1 MGRCSYCGRRAE
13 LAHGTCPAPL
23 ASPRPGLPRDLR
35 VPGYR
40 LERVLGGGGFGLVV
54 LAEAEGGAHVALKLA
69 LPEAHA
75 ALAQLEAEAVALHGI
90 GAPAV
95 PVLLDRGSLEGGG
108 AWLALELIEGE
119 TLARR
124 LATAGGPLPA
134 AEFAALAPRMLRA
147 LERVHEA
154 GFLHLDFKPENVLLA
169 GDGARLVDL
178 GLARPEG
185 SPARSGGYA
194 GTPEWMA
201 PEQWDGQ
208 ADVRADIYAAGV
220 VLFEM
225 LTGRVPF
232 FGSRAEVEQAH
243 RALRPPRP
251 SDFARVPAAVEELV
265 LRCLG
270 KKRAGRPRSA
280 RALREELEAAL
291 RDPTFAAGGAGAG
304 AAAKA
309 EGAAAAADRMLPVV
323 FFRPTR
329 DAGAVL
335 AALRALGGEV
345 AHLSRGRCVAAFPC
359 ADEPP
364 RRAVVAAEE
373 LVEAG
378 ICVRALVDLAA
389 VRVQERPHAPTRLAS
404 DRFLRDESYPN
415 DGDPRGALVAQ
426 PVADLLPSARW
437 ESTSRAGCLRRAAA
451 RETGAATVLR
461 LGAGPLVGR
470 EELLAE
476 LLAGA
481 RLTVGGAGPAVVSVI
496 AEAGY
501 GKSHL
506 CATLAERLRAQLSG
520 ADVLEMRVR
529 EPVAGGEGATLRA
542 LTAAALGLD
551 RAADEGLARARC
563 EAELGAGRWPVVA
576 SALGLLPPGEA
587 SPQGAA
593 AAPGAL
599 RSLWMRA
606 AGEALRRRAGRRPL
620 CLLLDDAQFADDAA
634 LDALEDAA
642 RSDLAA
648 PIWICALGRPAFA
661 AARGSFGA
669 RAAVR
674 RTHRLGELDPA
685 SAAELCRR
693 LLAPAR
699 EVPDR
704 EVAQLVE
711 LAQRVPLR
719 LIELTRALHRAGLV
733 REQPGGGGVQLAAGA
748 LERLPPL
755 PLLDWTAAAEL
766 DALPPDLASHLRFVA
781 LLGREVSPKE
791 IEGVAAALERVGWR
805 ELRLDPGVATARLLS
820 AGALVSTRE
829 GTVRFR
835 HALQREAVAASA
847 PAQMRGPV
855 HRAAALYYAART
867 GLAPAV
873 RAPLLALHLA
883 ASGETER
890 AAVLYLR
897 LAEQGRARHEH
908 FEAETAF
915 GRALALLPRQDRACR
930 LAALRGRAGA
940 RLRLGRLHDAL
951 ADFAHARRLACE
963 LGDVAARLELLLDEA
978 AAHDCE
984 GDPLRSGARLE
995 EAAALAAQTV
1005 LIAAGGGKAEPSGP
1019 RRCG

>member
-1 MGRCSYCGRRAE
+1 
-13 LAHGTCPAPL
+13 
-23 ASPRPGLPRDLR
+23 
-35 VPGYR
+35 
-40 LERVLGGGGFGLVV
+40 VLGGGGFGMVV
-54 LAEAEGGAHVALKLA
+54 LAQGEDGAHVALKLA
-69 LPEAHA
+69 WPEAHA
-75 ALAQLEAEAVALHGI
+75 ALAQLEAEAAALRGI

-95 PVLLDRGSLEGGG
+95 PALLERGSVEGGV

-124 LATAGGPLPA
+124 LATAGGPLPP
-134 AEFAALAPRMLRA
+134 AEFAALAPRVLRA
-147 LERVHEA
+147 LERVHER

-169 GDGARLVDL
+169 GADARLVDL
-178 GLARPEG
+178 GLARPQG
-185 SPARSGGYA
+185 SPARSGGFA
-194 GTPEWMA
+194 GTAEWMA

-208 ADVRADIYAAGV
+208 ADARADIYAAGV

-251 SDFARVPAAVEELV
+251 SDFARVPAAVDELV

-270 KKRAGRPRSA
+270 KERAGRPSSA

-291 RDPTFAAGGAGAG
+291 HDRTFAAEEAVA
-304 AAAKA
+304 
-309 EGAAAAADRMLPVV
+309 GAAAAAPAPGAAAGADRTLAVV
-323 FFRPTR
+323 FFRPAR

-345 AHLSRGRCVAAFPC
+345 AHLSRGRCAAVFHSG
-359 ADEPP
+359 DEPP

-378 ICVRALVDLAA
+378 ICVRALVDLAS
-389 VRVQERPHAPTRLAS
+389 VRAQERPHAPTRLAS
-404 DRFLRDESYPN
+404 DRFLRDDSYPS
-415 DGDPRGALVAQ
+415 DRDPEGALVAQ
-426 PVADLLPSARW
+426 AVADLLPSARW

-451 RETGAATVLR
+451 GETGAATVLR

-481 RLTVGGAGPAVVSVI
+481 RLAVGGAGPAVVSVI

-506 CATLAERLRAQLSG
+506 CAALVERLRAQLPG

-529 EPVAGGEGATLRA
+529 EPVAGGAGAALRT

-551 RAADEGLARARC
+551 RAAGEGLARARC

-587 SPQGAA
+587 TPQGAA

-606 AGEALRRRAGRRPL
+606 AGEALRRRASRRPL

-634 LDALEDAA
+634 LDALEEAA
-642 RSDLAA
+642 RADLRA

-661 AARGSFGA
+661 SARGSFGA

-674 RTHRLGELDPA
+674 QTHRLDELDPT

-711 LAQRVPLR
+711 RAQRVPLR

-755 PLLDWTAAAEL
+755 PLLDWTTAAEL

-781 LLGREVSPKE
+781 LLGGEVSPKE
-791 IEGVAAALERVGWR
+791 IEGVAAALERIGSR

-835 HALQREAVAASA
+835 HPLQREAIAASA
-847 PAQMRGPV
+847 PTQLRGPV
-855 HRAAALYYAART
+855 HRAAVLFYAART
-867 GLAPAV
+867 GLAPAL

-890 AAVLYLR
+890 AAMLYLR
-897 LAEQGRARHEH
+897 LAEQARARHEH
-908 FEAETAF
+908 FEAEMAF
-915 GRALALLPRQDRACR
+915 GRALALLPRQDQARR
-930 LAALRGRAGA
+930 LAALSSRAAA

-963 LGDVAARLELLLDEA
+963 LGDVTARLELLLDEA

-984 GDPLRSGARLE
+984 GDPLRSGARLD
-995 EAAALAAQTV
+995 EAATLAAHT
-1005 LIAAGGGKAEPSGP
+1005 LLMAARGGQAGPSGP

>member
-1 MGRCSYCGRRAE
+1 
-13 LAHGTCPAPL
+13 
-23 ASPRPGLPRDLR
+23 
-35 VPGYR
+35 V
-40 LERVLGGGGFGLVV
+40 
-54 LAEAEGGAHVALKLA
+54 
-69 LPEAHA
+69 
-75 ALAQLEAEAVALHGI
+75 
-90 GAPAV
+90 
-95 PVLLDRGSLEGGG
+95 
-108 AWLALELIEGE
+108 
-119 TLARR
+119 
-124 LATAGGPLPA
+124 
-134 AEFAALAPRMLRA
+134 
-147 LERVHEA
+147 
-154 GFLHLDFKPENVLLA
+154 
-169 GDGARLVDL
+169 
-178 GLARPEG
+178 
-185 SPARSGGYA
+185 
-194 GTPEWMA
+194 
-201 PEQWDGQ
+201 
-208 ADVRADIYAAGV
+208 
-220 VLFEM
+220 
-225 LTGRVPF
+225 
-232 FGSRAEVEQAH
+232 
-243 RALRPPRP
+243 
-251 SDFARVPAAVEELV
+251 
-265 LRCLG
+265 
-270 KKRAGRPRSA
+270 
-280 RALREELEAAL
+280 
-291 RDPTFAAGGAGAG
+291 
-304 AAAKA
+304 
-309 EGAAAAADRMLPVV
+309 AAAADRILPVV
-323 FFRPTR
+323 FFRPAR

-345 AHLSRGRCVAAFPC
+345 AHLSRGCCVAVFPC
-359 ADEPP
+359 GDEPP
-364 RRAVVAAEE
+364 RRSVVAAEA

-389 VRVQERPHAPTRLAS
+389 VRVHERPQAPTRLAS
-404 DRFLRDESYPN
+404 DRFLLDDSYPN
-415 DGDPRGALVAQ
+415 AGDPEGALVAQ
-426 PVADLLPSARW
+426 AVADLFPSARW
-437 ESTSRAGCLRRAAA
+437 ESTSRPGCLRRAAA
-451 RETGAATVLR
+451 GETATVLR

-481 RLTVGGAGPAVVSVI
+481 RLAAFGAGPAVVSVI

-506 CATLAERLRAQLSG
+506 CAALAERLRTQLPG
-520 ADVLEMRVR
+520 VDVLEMRVR
-529 EPVAGGEGATLRA
+529 EPVAGGAGAALRG

-551 RAADEGLARARC
+551 RVDEGLARARC

-593 AAPGAL
+593 AVPGAL

-606 AGEALRRRAGRRPL
+606 AGEALRLRASRRPL
-620 CLLLDDAQFADDAA
+620 CVLLDDAQFADDAA
-634 LDALEDAA
+634 LDALEEAA
-642 RSDLAA
+642 RSDLRS

-661 AARGSFGA
+661 LARGSFGA

-674 RTHRLGELDPA
+674 RTHRLGELDPD

-704 EVAQLVE
+704 EVAQLLE

-733 REQPGGGGVQLAAGA
+733 REQPGGGGVQLVAGA
-748 LERLPPL
+748 LDRLPRL

-766 DALPPDLASHLRFVA
+766 DALPPDLAAHLRFVA

-791 IEGVAAALERVGWR
+791 IEGVAAALERIGWR

-847 PAQMRGPV
+847 PARMRGPV
-855 HRAAALYYAART
+855 HRAAALFYAART

-897 LAEQGRARHEH
+897 LAEQARARHEH

-915 GRALALLPRQDRACR
+915 GRALALLPRQDRERR
-930 LAALRGRAGA
+930 LAALRGRASA

-963 LGDVAARLELLLDEA
+963 LGDVAGRLELLLDEA

-984 GDPLRSGARLE
+984 GDPPRSAARLD
-995 EAAALAAQTV
+995 EAAALAAQTLLMAV
-1005 LIAAGGGKAEPSGP
+1005 SGGQASPAGP